1 MRFYQ
6 VEDHAAGAT
15 VKTCAGSA
23 IFFSLCSPRSTNSAG
38 PVARVMPPHVSGDAF
53 SAGRGEPLEPRR
65 YIDAVPVNIVG
76 RHDDVAE
83 IDADAK
89 LDAAVLRQPGIA
101 RPKRV
106 LHIERAAH
114 RV

>member
-1 MRFYQ
+1 MRRIGDILQ
-6 VEDHAAGAT
+6 SLLAEVDKLGGD
-15 VKTCAGSA
+15 CSA
-23 IFFSLCSPRSTNSAG
+23 R
-38 PVARVMPPHVSGDAF
+38 MPPHVSGDAY
-53 SAGRGEPLEPRR
+53 SARRGEPLEPRR

-83 IDADAK
+83 IDADAE
-89 LDAAVLRQPGIA
+89 LDATVLRQPGIA

-114 RV
+114 RVDDAAELDESP